1 MSTILNKKIVIP
13 VLVLLAVFFPFMT
26 QNNTY
31 IIHVMTLS
39 FIWMIGVYG
48 LNLLAGYTGYL
59 SLAHAGFF
67 AIGAYSLGILTVK
80 AQMNFWLAFLLALVI
95 TSVLGLIVGVIALR
109 TKEHFFAIY
118 TLCLGYILYLV
129 IDKWESLTEGVRG
142 LIGIPAPANIGPIK
156 FDNELSNYYLVL
168 VFLLLVVLVMYRI
181 IHSLSG
187 RTYIAIRNSEDL
199 AQTIGISTMKNKLT
213 VFVLST
219 FFAGL
224 SGALYASF
232 VRFIGPD
239 IGAIPITFDLLTYLL
254 VGGIGTLSGPI
265 VGTLLIVWL
274 SQFLQ
279 DLQDQRMLIFGPV
292 LTLLVIFYP
301 RGIVGGVSSLF
312 HMIKSKGSQ
321 KSTTVPKARTAKEM
335 VIEKNTI
342 SDKQVKEG

>member
-1 MSTILNKKIVIP
+1 MIKALTKRNMIMACILLTIIFP
-13 VLVLLAVFFPFMT
+13 LLTDNNYLIHIMT
-26 QNNTY
+26 T
-31 IIHVMTLS
+31 S

-80 AQMNFWLAFLLALVI
+80 AGMNFWLAFLLSLLI
-95 TSVLGLIVGVIALR
+95 TSLIGLFVGLIALR

-118 TLCLGYILYLV
+118 TLCLGYIIYLV

-142 LIGIPAPANIGPIK
+142 LIGIPAPAGIGPIT
-156 FDNELSNYYLVL
+156 FETEVSYYYLVL
-168 VFLLLVVLVMYRI
+168 FFLLLVVLVMYRI

-187 RTYIAIRNSEDL
+187 RTYIAIRNSEEL

-219 FFAGL
+219 LFAGL

-239 IGAIPITFDLLTYLL
+239 IGSISITFDLLTYLL

-265 VGTLLIVWL
+265 IGTLIIVWL
-274 SQFLQ
+274 SQYLQ
-279 DLQDQRMLIFGPV
+279 DFQENRMLIFGPV
-292 LTLLVIFYP
+292 LTLLIIFYP
-301 RGIVGGVSSLF
+301 RGLVGAVSTWNTNRKAKKERVRG
-312 HMIKSKGSQ
+312 KSYLQ
-321 KSTTVPKARTAKEM
+321 TELLPE
-335 VIEKNTI
+335 
-342 SDKQVKEG
+342 KQVKEG

>member
-1 MSTILNKKIVIP
+1 MAKLMNQRNVIAAFI
-13 VLVLLAVFFPFMT
+13 LLAIAFPIMT
-26 QNNTY
+26 GNEY
-31 IIHVMTLS
+31 FIHVMTLS

-80 AQMNFWLAFLLALVI
+80 AQMNFWLAFILSLVI
-95 TSVLGLIVGVIALR
+95 TSLIGFFIGLISLR

-118 TLCLGYILYLV
+118 TLCVGYIIYLV
-129 IDKWESLTEGVRG
+129 IDKWDSLTEGVRG
-142 LIGIPAPANIGPIK
+142 LIGIPAPSNIGPVS
-156 FDNELSNYYLVL
+156 FETPLSQYYLVL
-168 VFLLLVVLVMYRI
+168 AILLLVVLITYRI
-181 IHSLSG
+181 VHSLTG
-187 RTYIAIRNSEDL
+187 RTYIAIRNSEEL

-239 IGAIPITFDLLTYLL
+239 IGMISITFDLLTFLL

-265 VGTLLIVWL
+265 VGTILIVWL
-274 SQFLQ
+274 SQQLQFLQ
-279 DLQDQRMLIFGPV
+279 DYRMLIFGPV

-301 RGIVGGVSSLF
+301 RGIVGAIASWKVKRSEKKERLLSHAGGGLLADKF
-312 HMIKSKGSQ
+312 GENQ
-321 KSTTVPKARTAKEM
+321 TAT
-335 VIEKNTI
+335 EKR
-342 SDKQVKEG
+342 V

>member
-1 MSTILNKKIVIP
+1 MIKALTKRNIIIACILLTIIFP
-13 VLVLLAVFFPFMT
+13 LLSDNNYLIHIMT
-26 QNNTY
+26 T
-31 IIHVMTLS
+31 S

-80 AQMNFWLAFLLALVI
+80 AGMNFWLAFLISLLI
-95 TSVLGLIVGVIALR
+95 TSLIGLFVGLIALR

-118 TLCLGYILYLV
+118 TLCLGYIIYLV

-142 LIGIPAPANIGPIK
+142 LIGIPAPAGIGPIT
-156 FDNELSNYYLVL
+156 FETEVSYYYLVL
-168 VFLLLVVLVMYRI
+168 FFLLLVVLIMYRI

-187 RTYIAIRNSEDL
+187 RTYIAIRNSEEL

-219 FFAGL
+219 LFAGL

-239 IGAIPITFDLLTYLL
+239 IGSISITFDLLTYLL

-265 VGTLLIVWL
+265 VGTLIIVWL
-274 SQFLQ
+274 SQYLQ
-279 DLQDQRMLIFGPV
+279 DFQENRMLIFGPV
-292 LTLLVIFYP
+292 LTLLIIFYP
-301 RGIVGGVSSLF
+301 RGLVGAVSTWNTNRKAKKERVRG
-312 HMIKSKGSQ
+312 KSYLQ
-321 KSTTVPKARTAKEM
+321 TELLPE
-335 VIEKNTI
+335 
-342 SDKQVKEG
+342 KQVKEG